1 MSQIKHFGMFQFKAG
16 VTDEK
21 IAQCFDAMRA
31 MQGKVDGLL
40 DVACGAYDEN
50 EEQLHDGFTHGF
62 VMSFDSR
69 ESRDAYLPHLEHER
83 FKEIAIPCIERAT
96 VFDIAA

>member
-31 MQGKVDGLL
+31 MQGK
-40 DVACGAYDEN
+40 
-50 EEQLHDGFTHGF
+50 
-62 VMSFDSR
+62 
-69 ESRDAYLPHLEHER
+69 
-83 FKEIAIPCIERAT
+83 
-96 VFDIAA
+96 